1 MNHQMISVKRSIR
14 LWMISLF
21 MVMLVFVAG
30 VADAFHGA
38 PIIVSETGNVFV
50 EYLGSEAYFTNQL
63 YLHSPGKALGMIFNN
78 KTSRIGETFF
88 LGSFREG
95 SELIFRL
102 NTTVDEYEFDWY
114 SGDADRNVDK
124 TVHALVT
131 IPRDDFKG
139 RSFETYVGFEDV
151 LYGGDFDYNDMRF
164 KVQFKGSIPAVVP
177 EPVSTTLFLVGASV
191 LGLRQLRSRKSKPLL
206 QKSSETFVS

>member
-30 VADAFHGA
+30 VADAVDGD

-78 KTSRIGETFF
+78 KTSSPGDTFF
-88 LGSFREG
+88 LGSFMAG

-124 TVHALVT
+124 TVHAVVT
-131 IPRDDFKG
+131 IPRDDFQG

-151 LYGGDFDYNDMRF
+151 L
-164 KVQFKGSIPAVVP
+164 
-177 EPVSTTLFLVGASV
+177 
-191 LGLRQLRSRKSKPLL
+191 
-206 QKSSETFVS
+206 

>member
-1 MNHQMISVKRSIR
+1 
-14 LWMISLF
+14 

-30 VADAFHGA
+30 VADAVEGD
-38 PIIVSETGNVFV
+38 PIIVSETGDVFV
-50 EYLGSEAYFTNQL
+50 EYLGSDAYFTNQL
-63 YLHSPGKALGMIFNN
+63 YLGDALSIIFNN
-78 KTSRIGETFF
+78 KTSSPGDTFF
-88 LGSFREG
+88 LGSFMAG

-164 KVQFKGSIPAVVP
+164 
-177 EPVSTTLFLVGASV
+177 
-191 LGLRQLRSRKSKPLL
+191 
-206 QKSSETFVS
+206 